1 VSKYVLIH
9 SLLRSSRPTDVESC
23 RPGLLPQGVCRADV
37 MLAGTPSAAAL
48 SEPHSRG
55 DAGPQYLA
63 GFAFVDDDCTKHGA
77 EKSKSRLLG
86 LKLVI
91 ERFGPDRAAVRPE
104 ALG

>member
-1 VSKYVLIH
+1 VSTYSFTH
-9 SLLRSSRPTDVESC
+9 SLRSSRSTDVASC
-23 RPGLLPQGVCRADV
+23 RPGLLQHGVHRADV
-37 MLAGTPSAAAL
+37 MSASAPFTAAL
-48 SEPHSRG
+48 SEPHSLG

-77 EKSKSRLLG
+77 EERKSRLLG
-86 LKLVI
+86 LELVI